1 MKIQQ
6 FISAFTCCILT
17 FSIDFLLIPRLMRGI
32 PDILWMA
39 AMVLLPLGAAWLFY
53 EKFSRPVPGLLYAG
67 MGIQYLLLIVMA
79 GPISQAFGSSIAH
92 TLGWFGYIGAA
103 FPWPLVVTLAQFL
116 MIVLI
121 RKAYPE
127 VSHE

>member
-1 MKIQQ
+1 MKAQKL
-6 FISAFTCCILT
+6 FSAFTCCILT

-53 EKFSRPVPGLLYAG
+53 EKFSRPAPGLLFAG

-79 GPISQAFGSSIAH
+79 GPISQDFGSSIEH
-92 TLGWFGYIGAA
+92 TLGWFEYIGAA
-103 FPWPLVVTLAQFL
+103 FPWPLAVTLVQFL

>member
-53 EKFSRPVPGLLYAG
+53 EKFSRPAPGLLFAG

-79 GPISQAFGSSIAH
+79 GPISQDFGSSIEH
-92 TLGWFGYIGAA
+92 TLGWLEYIGAA
-103 FPWPLVVTLAQFL
+103 FLWPLAVTLVQFL